1 MSHIHTHTLAHM
13 VSSRRLFLP
22 VRLLSYYLVLVT
34 DSERY
39 KMKNPVC
46 RGLRAANNQTASA
59 NHKVAI
65 TILRERQKRRSLFF
79 SHANAQPGSE
89 SLVNKS
95 KQNLQSD

>member
-1 MSHIHTHTLAHM
+1 MSHIYTHTLAHM

-34 DSERY
+34 DSEKY